1 MQKKLYRHSDSY
13 LKALQKFDS
22 VQLSCEAFFFPAIE
36 QHLIIETKLQNR
48 AKIWPNSNLYFP
60 YTPFLN

>member
-22 VQLSCEAFFFPAIE
+22 VQLSCEAFFSG
-36 QHLIIETKLQNR
+36 NR
-48 AKIWPNSNLYFP
+48 TAFSYRNK
-60 YTPFLN
+60 TAE